1 MMETTWFLLPLLT
14 FGYCV
19 VFFCGKLG
27 VGGGEIIGFID
38 FGEIGR
44 HEVRELLILVIAVLL
59 VLLPLQFTIFAVL
72 TDFDLEMELSSLQC

>member
-14 FGYCV
+14 FGSCV
-19 VFFCGKLG
+19 VLFCGKLG

-72 TDFDLEMELSSLQC
+72 TDFDLEMEFSSLQC

>member
-1 MMETTWFLLPLLT
+1 MLETTWFLLPLLT

-44 HEVRELLILVIAVLL
+44 HEVSELL
-59 VLLPLQFTIFAVL
+59 VLVLLLLLTLQFTIFAVL
-72 TDFDLEMELSSLQC
+72 TDFDLEMEFSSLQC